1 MTASNY
7 FKIARMHTHTHS
19 HIQPIFS
26 LYESVSWELIYQEI
40 HSPWGHSVE
49 PRADTLLRKNFP
61 FFICYILRGFKEKKN
76 KTPDFLP
83 L

>member
-61 FFICYILRGFKEKKN
+61 FLSVIFSVGSRKKKKKN
-76 KTPDFLP
+76 A
-83 L
+83 